1 LNFAFNQHFLW
12 STVMQEFSNFGELNM
27 RIVEYFMEEIDRDL
41 DYIVGLR
48 L

>member
-1 LNFAFNQHFLW
+1 
-12 STVMQEFSNFGELNM
+12 MQEFSNFGELNM